1 MARSQIKADLSE
13 LMDKLI
19 DWKKLLDRLK
29 ADIIDILKVDK
40 DMLNNN
46 NILFI
51 QTSEK
56 KYDLIYTNVVKKQIE
71 ALNDELAQIC
81 GLNLTR
87 EA

>member
-1 MARSQIKADLSE
+1 
-13 LMDKLI
+13 MDKLT
-19 DWKKLLDRLK
+19 DWKKLLNRLK
-29 ADIIDILKVDK
+29 TDIIDILKVDN

-46 NILFI
+46 NIIFI

-56 KYDLIYTNVVKKQIE
+56 KYDLIYTDVVKKQIE

-81 GLNLTR
+81 GLNLTK